1 MTSAPTRARRWLERL
16 NGSKHMLW
24 LLALFSFLETLIV
37 PVPIELVLIPLMAL
51 NRQRIWRIATVTT
64 AGEAGEQAIEG
75 EVEAAPGAVAVFR
88 QGQGSDE
95 LPAFAGQLPEQHPVD
110 DGEHHG
116 QGQYQQIRVHGFL
129 P

>member
-1 MTSAPTRARRWLERL
+1 MTVLFHHAGDDLGRRQADGQHPGGEPQ
-16 NGSKHMLW
+16 GDG
-24 LLALFSFLETLIV
+24 
-37 PVPIELVLIPLMAL
+37 
-51 NRQRIWRIATVTT
+51 QRHPGGAGEHDEGGHAQA
-64 AGEAGEQAIEG
+64 AGEAGEQPVEG